1 MSKEEEERKCSHCK
15 YRGKVS
21 TFPRTKNLGY
31 KKKCVSCDTRDTTRR
46 HTNTSDASKENNSTS
61 ASAQTSTRPPTTGV
75 LSEMEWHEAA
85 KMIRD
90 HKGHAFEFK
99 AVVHLDALLTEIQ
112 VTANDDTVSDPADHV
127 TQPVES
133 ALMAR
138 QVAREIRN
146 LTDY

>member
-1 MSKEEEERKCSHCK
+1 
-15 YRGKVS
+15 
-21 TFPRTKNLGY
+21 
-31 KKKCVSCDTRDTTRR
+31 
-46 HTNTSDASKENNSTS
+46 
-61 ASAQTSTRPPTTGV
+61 
-75 LSEMEWHEAA
+75 MEWHEAA

-90 HKGHAFEFK
+90 HKGHAFEFE

-112 VTANDDTVSDPADHV
+112 VNANDDTVSDPADHV

-146 LTDY
+146 LTDYRFMYVYPSDFLLYVLMFHGTDISTTVTVTPDPEHLFSSVPSSKGRRRRKGL